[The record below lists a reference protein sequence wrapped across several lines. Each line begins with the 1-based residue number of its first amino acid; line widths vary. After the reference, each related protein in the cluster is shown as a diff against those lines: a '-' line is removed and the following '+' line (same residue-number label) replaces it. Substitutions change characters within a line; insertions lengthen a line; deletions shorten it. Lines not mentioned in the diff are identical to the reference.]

1 MSFRIERWSNCC
13 VILSCNNRKYIASF
27 SWEVF
32 KNEDRFVST
41 KVKRL
46 TAWRSEASRSCKAKK
61 VDCAKV
67 KKKFKGEKKTNC
79 TFLLPIQDC
88 SRVNFTVHH
97 LNTPSFSLFS
107 PPSFQPLSLF
117 VFNIQRWKNGIK
129 VNIEANNI
137 YFCF

>member
-32 KNEDRFVST
+32 KSEDRFVST

-46 TAWRSEASRSCKAKK
+46 TAWRREASRSCKAKK

-67 KKKFKGEKKTNC
+67 KKKFKEKEKKTNC

-97 LNTPSFSLFS
+97 LNIPLLSPFFLHRHFNPYRYSFS
-107 PPSFQPLSLF
+107 
-117 VFNIQRWKNGIK
+117 
-129 VNIEANNI
+129 I
-137 YFCF
+137 YKDGKTV